1 VITDRQTCVYQLL
14 QEAVAT
20 SGPQPAIVYY
30 QEREGGDP
38 DRIELSYLTLANWV
52 AKIANLMRD
61 GLGLDEQSSITLD
74 LPAHWLT
81 AAWLIAAESLPIQR
95 LSEGGDLLVT
105 DDPASAG
112 ARSEVVLC
120 HLDLWGLASHPELPG
135 GVIDFNSEVRAYG
148 DHFTPQNRSER
159 ALPHLELQQPGAR
172 VLSTATEFPEALLWS
187 VLRTRGTLVLAPETL
202 HAEKIANAEGAT
214 HFR

>member
-14 QEAVAT
+14 LEAVAA

-30 QEREGGDP
+30 QESEGGDP
-38 DRIELSYLTLANWV
+38 DRIELSYLTLANWI

-61 GLGLDEQSSITLD
+61 GLGLDEQSSITLE
-74 LPAHWLT
+74 LPAHWIT

-95 LSEGGDLLVT
+95 LSDGSDLLVT
-105 DDPASAG
+105 DDPTAEAQQN
-112 ARSEVVLC
+112 EVVLC
-120 HLDLWGLASHPELPG
+120 HLDLWGLASHPDLPR

-159 ALPHLELQQPGAR
+159 PLPHVELQQPGAR
-172 VLSTATEFPEALLWS
+172 VLSTTTEFPEALL
-187 VLRTRGTLVLAPETL
+187 
-202 HAEKIANAEGAT
+202 
-214 HFR
+214 